1 MSFSWRKES
10 MSGKESVSFKVML
23 VEDDEGFRRSLA
35 GLLTSRFPSIVIGEA
50 GDGAEAMQKVKSFSP
65 QLILMDI
72 KLPGQSGLEV
82 TRRIKALYPDI
93 QVVMLTSYDFPEY
106 REAART
112 SGASGFLSKG
122 SSTAEEIQDLVDR
135 LCLGCSPLIVKSLWD
150 PKGGGK

>member
-1 MSFSWRKES
+1 

-50 GDGAEAMQKVKSFSP
+50 GDGAEALQKVKSFSP

-93 QVVMLTSYDFPEY
+93 QVVMLTSFS
-106 REAART
+106 RT
-112 SGASGFLSKG
+112 EHAFRAERKG
-122 SSTAEEIQDLVDR
+122 SLV
-135 LCLGCSPLIVKSLWD
+135 L
-150 PKGGGK
+150 